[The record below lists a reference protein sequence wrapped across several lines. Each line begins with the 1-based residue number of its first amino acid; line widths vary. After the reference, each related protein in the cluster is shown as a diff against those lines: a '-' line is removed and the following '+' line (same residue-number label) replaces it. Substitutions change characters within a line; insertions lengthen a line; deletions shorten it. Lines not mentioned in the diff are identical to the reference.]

1 MLVAPDYK
9 LQCGSKLVDLSRP
22 VVMGVLNVT
31 PDSFSDGGRYQ
42 TLSSALS
49 QAETMAREGAV
60 FVDVGGESTRPGALS
75 VSLDEELFRVIP
87 VIEAISKNIDVVISV
102 DTSRPQVMQEAA
114 RAGAGLINDVR
125 ALGLE
130 GALEMAT
137 TLQLPVC
144 LMHMQGQPQTMQKR
158 PAYTD
163 VVRDVLEFL
172 VQRAELCKAVGMDRQ
187 AILLDPGLGFGKT
200 PHHNLSLLKE
210 LEILVA
216 AGYPVLIGA
225 SRKSMIGAVLNKPI
239 EQRMNGGLAI
249 ASVAALKGAKI
260 IRTHDVAPTVEVLQM
275 TAAIM
280 YGHAE

>member
-1 MLVAPDYK
+1 
-9 LQCGSKLVDLSRP
+9 
-22 VVMGVLNVT
+22 MGVLNVT

-42 TLSSALS
+42 ILSSALS
-49 QAETMAREGAV
+49 QAEMMAREGAV

-75 VSLDEELFRVIP
+75 VSLDEELSRVIP

-130 GALEMAT
+130 GALEMAA

-158 PAYTD
+158 PEYTD

-172 VQRAELCKAVGMDRQ
+172 MQRAELCKAVGMVRQ

-200 PHHNLSLLKE
+200 HSHNLSLLKE

-249 ASVAALKGAKI
+249 ASAAALKGAKI

-275 TAAIM
+275 IAAIM
-280 YGHAE
+280 YGHGE

>member
-1 MLVAPDYK
+1 MEPDYK
-9 LQCGSKLVDLSRP
+9 LQCGSRWVDLSRP

-42 TLSSALS
+42 ILSSALS
-49 QAETMAREGAV
+49 QAEMMAREGAV

-75 VSLDEELFRVIP
+75 VSLDEELSRVIP

-130 GALEMAT
+130 GALEMAA

-158 PAYTD
+158 PEYTD

-172 VQRAELCKAVGMDRQ
+172 MQRAELCKAVGMVRQ
-187 AILLDPGLGFGKT
+187 AILFDPGLGFGKT
-200 PHHNLSLLKE
+200 HSHNLSLLKE

-249 ASVAALKGAKI
+249 ASAAALKGAKI

-275 TAAIM
+275 IAAIM
-280 YGHAE
+280 YGHGE